1 MSRYICDRTL
11 ATLSLLASGKLS
23 FGNGERPN
31 MEGAFALKRE
41 AYLSA
46 AAVVRIGRK
55 SFCGL
60 SRQGMKWSESRQI
73 PCGSGDTARFIPSE
87 LTRFLAT
94 FDVKKV

>member
-60 SRQGMKWSESRQI
+60 SRQGMKWSESRQSLVALGI
-73 PCGSGDTARFIPSE
+73 QRVSFPRNRPVF
-87 LTRFLAT
+87 
-94 FDVKKV
+94 